1 MKNVT
6 EAEEKADQIRLEAE
20 KEAANILDEAR
31 RKAEEM
37 KTEAVQSGRV
47 REKDFLA
54 WVYDMSVRK
63 LEEGAK
69 AAEEE
74 AKTLRASVEPRKKE
88 AMDAVIHL
96 MI

>member
-1 MKNVT
+1 MLETILKNVT

-54 WVYDMSVRK
+54 WVYDMRVR
-63 LEEGAK
+63 
-69 AAEEE
+69 
-74 AKTLRASVEPRKKE
+74 RRPRKRRK
-88 AMDAVIHL
+88 HL
-96 MI
+96 EHPLSLERKKQWMQ